1 MHSLAD
7 RWSNG
12 LHRFARDKIQD
23 GGPSLQKA
31 ENLKKDFEGWGKSE
45 PLYHAMD
52 RIKYY
57 YMRRNETCRAP
68 RYTLRSSLNRPSWPP
83 LPRVSPRSKKLRPTE
98 PGETEVSK
106 VWPLPNDPPP
116 STTPRGMHFSYPRD
130 IIAPVGCI
138 NRFGKGNNEGKTSR
152 RYEVNSKRIM

>member
-1 MHSLAD
+1 MAAALPSRRRKTSRKISKVGVRAN
-7 RWSNG
+7 RCTMQWIG
-12 LHRFARDKIQD
+12 LNI
-23 GGPSLQKA
+23 
-31 ENLKKDFEGWGKSE
+31 
-45 PLYHAMD
+45 
-52 RIKYY
+52 I
-57 YMRRNETCRAP
+57 MRRNETCRAP

-106 VWPLPNDPPP
+106 VWPLPNGPPP

>member
-57 YMRRNETCRAP
+57 YEEERDVSCATVH
-68 RYTLRSSLNRPSWPP
+68 PSFLLKPP
-83 LPRVSPRSKKLRPTE
+83 LLAAPPPRVSSLE
-98 PGETEVSK
+98 EA
-106 VWPLPNDPPP
+106 
-116 STTPRGMHFSYPRD
+116 
-130 IIAPVGCI
+130 APD
-138 NRFGKGNNEGKTSR
+138 RAW
-152 RYEVNSKRIM
+152 

>member
-7 RWSNG
+7 RSSNE
-12 LHRFARDKIQD
+12 LHRFARNEIQD
-23 GGPSLQKA
+23 GGPFSRRQKTSRKISKVGVRA
-31 ENLKKDFEGWGKSE
+31 NRCTMQWIGLN
-45 PLYHAMD
+45 
-52 RIKYY
+52 II
-57 YMRRNETCRAP
+57 MRRNETCRAP

-83 LPRVSPRSKKLRPTE
+83 LLRVSPRSKKLRPSLVKPKSRKFGPFPT
-98 PGETEVSK
+98 V
-106 VWPLPNDPPP
+106 PP

>member
-12 LHRFARDKIQD
+12 LHRDKIQD
-23 GGPSLQKA
+23 GGPFLQKA

-57 YMRRNETCRAP
+57 YEEERDVSCATVH
-68 RYTLRSSLNRPSWPP
+68 PSFLLKPP
-83 LPRVSPRSKKLRPTE
+83 LLTAPPRVSSLEEAAPE

-106 VWPLPNDPPP
+106 VWPLPNGPAINYTARNAFFI
-116 STTPRGMHFSYPRD
+116 SPRYYR
-130 IIAPVGCI
+130 
-138 NRFGKGNNEGKTSR
+138 SR
-152 RYEVNSKRIM
+152 WLY

>member
-23 GGPSLQKA
+23 GGGPSLQKA

-57 YMRRNETCRAP
+57 YEEERDVSCATVH
-68 RYTLRSSLNRPSWPP
+68 PSFLLKPP
-83 LPRVSPRSKKLRPTE
+83 LPAAPPPRVSSLEEAAPDRAWWNRSLESLAPSQRSPAINYTARNAFFISPRYYR
-98 PGETEVSK
+98 
-106 VWPLPNDPPP
+106 
-116 STTPRGMHFSYPRD
+116 
-130 IIAPVGCI
+130 
-138 NRFGKGNNEGKTSR
+138 SR
-152 RYEVNSKRIM
+152 WLY